1 MANRSVQLYVYA
13 YLPGIGWRYCRAVF
27 GVNNR
32 VKPHVLMRPDGIEE
46 SHPEGDYY
54 LGYRSDGHKVWE
66 NVGNRLPGVIRALEK
81 KRAGLAYI
89 AAGGILPGA
98 ENRVPERRTMLSTA
112 MEEWLEIIKEKFSG
126 DSYGTKKLVLDE
138 FLRSYGSKT
147 RPKYVED
154 VQRVDALRFVNT
166 YLKEQGNGDRTRW
179 NKFLHLR
186 QFLSEYDHN
195 VFKKGDAPRYGRRD
209 PEAYTDEQVGAFFSK
224 CDPFQFV
231 LFSVLYFCGLRF
243 GEVRT
248 LPWRHVNLK
257 ERFIHVDERPEYNWK
272 PKKWHVRDIPFPP
285 ELAADLLAMKK
296 NANCPLV
303 FHTRSGKPIYQML
316 EMCKRIAA
324 RAGIPRE
331 EAWLHKWRATYCV
344 ELLRQGVDL
353 PSIQAA
359 MGHKDLETTARYCAP
374 LKKLA
379 LRERLDKVN
388 SFNLKRSGLVSS
400 NSVASVG

>member
-1 MANRSVQLYVYA
+1 MAHRSVQLYLYA
-13 YLPGIGWRYCRAVF
+13 DLPGIGWRYCRAAV
-27 GVNNR
+27 GANDKP
-32 VKPHVLMRPDGIEE
+32 KPHVLIRPDGTEE
-46 SHPEGDYY
+46 HHPEADYY

-66 NVGNRLPGVIRALEK
+66 NIGSSLPSVIRALEK

-89 AAGGILPGA
+89 AAGGIIPGS
-98 ENRVPERRTMLSTA
+98 ENRMPERRTNLSTA
-112 MEEWLEIIKEKFSG
+112 IDEWLEIIKEKFSG
-126 DSYGTKKLVLDE
+126 DSYGAKKLVLDE
-138 FLRSYGSKT
+138 FLQSYGSKAK
-147 RPKYVED
+147 PKYIED
-154 VQRVDALRFVNT
+154 IQRVDALRFINT

-195 VFKKGDAPRYGRRD
+195 VFKKGDAPKYGRRD
-209 PEAYTDEQVGAFFSK
+209 PEAYSDEQVAAFFSK
-224 CDPFQFV
+224 CNKEQFA
-231 LFSVLYFCGLRF
+231 LFSILYFCGLRL
-243 GEVRT
+243 GEVQT
-248 LPWRHVNLK
+248 LRWRDINLK
-257 ERFIHVDERPEYNWK
+257 ERFIHIDERPEYAWK

-285 ELAADLLAMKK
+285 ELAADLLKMKEYAK
-296 NANCPLV
+296 HELV

-324 RAGIPRE
+324 RAGMLRE

-374 LKKLA
+374 LKKMA

-388 SFNLKRSGLVSS
+388 SFNLKRNGLVPA
-400 NSVASVG
+400 NGTAAVG